1 MNIAKIFCQSPG
13 VSSHA
18 KTFLMVS
25 RFRTDSRSNEFGIR
39 LNGSGYPFQKKKIVI
54 HWNGPGYLLEKKC
67 RLFERLGLSVWKKLL
82 SVWTAMAIL
91 SKKKLSTVRA
101 TEAICSKI
109 NFSQVFI
116 PKQFRRYPFT
126 SNDLLFLSGHV
137 TKFVYKRIMNT
148 ATDLCSFVAIF
159 AFILSFDYR
168 QYRHT
173 FYSILKGFFNRF
185 PENNIIKKVQLL

>member
-1 MNIAKIFCQSPG
+1 MARAILSK
-13 VSSHA
+13 
-18 KTFLMVS
+18 
-25 RFRTDSRSNEFGIR
+25 
-39 LNGSGYPFQKKKIVI
+39 KKKIVI

-67 RLFERLGLSVWKKLL
+67 RLFERLVISLERLGLSVWKKLL